1 MTVATRLHGPATDLL
16 AGLQRL
22 TLADLPPDLA
32 GRAVWCLL
40 DSIAC
45 GFNGAQFPWG
55 RIAREVARE
64 EGSRGGATLLGD
76 ATPVAPARAALANG
90 TLIHGFEM
98 DDVIL
103 GALSHPGT
111 VVMPAAFAVAEH
123 VNAPVERL
131 LLGLIAGY
139 EVTARLGAALG
150 ERCADVG
157 FHPTGI
163 GGPIAAA
170 VAVCVVLGGSLET
183 MVNAV
188 GIACSSGGGI
198 KAFTQGTGG
207 MVKRLHGGL
216 AAEAGVVSALLAAKG
231 FTGPARAV
239 DGRFGLLEV
248 FGGGTE
254 RAHLLTDGLGQD
266 WALARTWTK
275 VWPCCGVLHSAVHG
289 LEALRTRFALTP
301 ERIAAVRIGTSKRG
315 IAQHNNPDPRESM
328 GAQYSLPFCAAL
340 ALAGDAKDPEA
351 YDGVRL
357 TDPAVRA
364 LMPRVSLHVD
374 PEIDAAYPD
383 RFAARVAVETA
394 DGSVL
399 DATVWDAHGM
409 PADPCS
415 GEEVEAKVRRLCNAE
430 IGASATEAILAAA
443 RRMAAGTGT
452 LGDLSAALRGAV
464 LRRG

>member
-1 MTVATRLHGPATDLL
+1 MNMINSTSSPATELL
-16 AGLQRL
+16 ACLTGLRM
-22 TLADLPPDLA
+22 ADLPADLPE
-32 GRAVWCLL
+32 RAAWCLL
-40 DSIAC
+40 DNIAC
-45 GFNGAQFPWG
+45 GLNGTQFPWG
-55 RIAREVARE
+55 RIAVEVARE

-76 ATPVAPARAALANG
+76 PDPVAPARAALANG

-111 VVMPAAFAVAEH
+111 VVMPAALALAEH
-123 VNAPVERL
+123 VGAPAERL
-131 LLGLIAGY
+131 LLGMIAGY

-150 ERCADVG
+150 EYCADTG

-170 VAVCVVLGGSLET
+170 VAACVVLDLPLET
-183 MVNAV
+183 VINAV

-231 FTGPARAV
+231 FTGPSRAI

-254 RAHLLTDGLGQD
+254 RAHLLSDGLGQD
-266 WALARTWTK
+266 WALARTWIK
-275 VWPCCGVLHSAVHG
+275 VWPCCGVLHSAVHA
-289 LEALRTRFALTP
+289 LEALRTANGITP
-301 ERIAAVRIGTSKRG
+301 GRIRQVRIGTSKRG
-315 IAQHNNPDPRESM
+315 VAQHNDLDPRESM

-351 YDGVRL
+351 FGQGRL
-357 TDPAVRA
+357 GDPAVRA
-364 LMPRVSLHVD
+364 LMPRVSLAVD

-383 RFAARVAVETA
+383 QFAAHVAIELL
-394 DGSVL
+394 DGTEV
-399 DATVWDAHGM
+399 ATTVWDAHGM
-409 PADPCS
+409 PADPCK
-415 GEEVEAKVRRLCNAE
+415 GEEVVAKFRRLCVPE
-430 IGASATEAILAAA
+430 IGAAATEQVLASVH
-443 RRMAAGTGT
+443 RLVAGSGT
-452 LGDLSAALRGAV
+452 IGDLSAALRKAV
-464 LRRG
+464 LLRG